1 MAGLFYLNHFLNHII
16 MLRIAVQS
24 KGRLFDDTMALLTEA
39 DIKVSTSKRTLLTQA
54 SNFPMEV
61 LFLRDDDI
69 PQSVASGVADLGIVG
84 ENEFAE
90 RKENAEIIYNLG
102 FSKCRLSLAIH
113 KEEEYNGIEWFE
125 NKKIATSY
133 PNILK
138 DFLNKNHIQA
148 DIHVITGSVE
158 IAPGIG
164 LSDAIFD
171 IVSSGSTLISNNLKE
186 VEVVM
191 QSEAVLIGTPGLSQ
205 EKKEILNELLFRI
218 KAVKAAEDKKYILM
232 NAPND
237 KLHEILNALPGIKSP
252 TVMPLATEGWSSIHT
267 VLDQKRFW
275 EIIGKLKSLGA
286 QGILVLPIE
295 KMIL

>member
-1 MAGLFYLNHFLNHII
+1 

-24 KGRLFDDTMALLTEA
+24 KGRLFEDTMALFAEA
-39 DIKVSTSKRTLLTQA
+39 DIKLSTSKRTLLTLS
-54 SNFPMEV
+54 SNFPIEV

-84 ENEFAE
+84 ENEFVE
-90 RKENAEIIYNLG
+90 RKEKADIIYRLG
-102 FSKCRLSLAIH
+102 FSKCRLSLAVH
-113 KEEEYNGIEWFE
+113 KEEEYNGPSWF
-125 NKKIATSY
+125 NGKKIATSY
-133 PNILK
+133 PGILQTYLDK
-138 DFLNKNHIQA
+138 QGKNA

-171 IVSSGSTLISNNLKE
+171 IVSAGSTLISNNLKE

-191 QSEAVLIGTPGLSQ
+191 KSEALLIANKQLSE
-205 EKKEILNELLFRI
+205 EKQEILNELIFRI
-218 KAVKAAEDKKYILM
+218 QAVQAAEEKKYVLM
-232 NAPND
+232 NVPTD
-237 KLHEILNALPGIKSP
+237 KIDAILEVLPGIKSP
-252 TVMPLATEGWSSIHT
+252 TIMPLATEGWSSIHT

-275 EIIGKLKSLGA
+275 DIIGKLKAIGA

-295 KMIL
+295 KMII